1 MAKWEV
7 GPVEL
12 ANGSHG
18 YIHFVQP
25 ENDTYTYIGRAHF
38 DGAWVAMHW
47 SSNGNWVYGGT
58 GHDFNLKPKEKK
70 TVRVRGYLNVY
81 ANGTIGFWKN
91 KDLAEAQKHRFAC
104 ILIDREVEEGEG
116 LS

>member
-25 ENDTYTYIGRAHF
+25 ENDLYTYIGRAHF